1 MALPLTLILDVRF
14 YATKAGAEPVR
25 DWLRSHLTTSERS
38 SATTSRRFRSA
49 GPLVC
54 PWCATWS
61 RDGPIMVL
69 VHGFIKK
76 TKQTPKQDIELARK
90 RMKEVRHG

>member
-1 MALPLTLILDVRF
+1 
-14 YATKAGAEPVR
+14 
-25 DWLRSHLTTSERS
+25 
-38 SATTSRRFRSA
+38 
-49 GPLVC
+49 
-54 PWCATWS
+54 
-61 RDGPIMVL
+61 MVL